1 MRVLIS
7 NLAIV
12 VSLLFASPSAAPM
25 PVKVESPIVKVA
37 LPLVPAEIMVKW
49 QNVAV
54 CENGSR
60 TIDDFAWH
68 RTHVRYQGGLG
79 ITRANWWHYGGI
91 AFAPNAGLATA
102 EQQVIV
108 AQRIETAGGYSSFIP
123 DQNGCLPW

>member
-1 MRVLIS
+1 MRLLIS

-79 ITRANWWHYGGI
+79 ITRVNWSHYGGL

-102 EQQVIV
+102 EEQVIV
-108 AQRIETAGGYSSFIP
+108 AQRIEKDGGYSSFIP
-123 DQNGCLPW
+123 DQNGCAPW

>member
-1 MRVLIS
+1 MRLLIS

-25 PVKVESPIVKVA
+25 PVKVKPPIVKVA

-79 ITRANWWHYGGI
+79 ITRANWSHYGGL

-123 DQNGCLPW
+123 DQNGCAPW